1 MSLDIYHFQRF
12 DDEDDRQTHK
22 HSSCWAAQKIKSMT
36 AMLDFSSHLQ
46 REHINNSSNQNIL
59 VCMTSIQNKEF

>member
-1 MSLDIYHFQRF
+1 MSLGIYHFQRF
-12 DDEDDRQTHK
+12 DEGDDRQTHK

-46 REHINNSSNQNIL
+46 QVN
-59 VCMTSIQNKEF
+59 T